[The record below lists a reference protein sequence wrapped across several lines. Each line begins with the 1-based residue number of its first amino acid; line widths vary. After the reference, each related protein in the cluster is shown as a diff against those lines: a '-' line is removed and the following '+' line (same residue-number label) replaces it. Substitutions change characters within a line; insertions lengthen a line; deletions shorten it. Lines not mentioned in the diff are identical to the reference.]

1 VIAALLA
8 RAAHAATPEG
18 ASASS
23 DPTYARLF
31 GEESAASDPAQEPG
45 PAFPWWTLPAGVGAL
60 GLVAASRLR
69 APGESGSTAP
79 AVRVV
84 SRQAVGDK
92 SHLVVVDIPTQA
104 GNRRL
109 LVGTGGGA
117 PSLVADLGPAPE
129 LPVADA
135 AFLAGL
141 ASVGDRKTSFQ
152 DMLEALGG
160 RNLPLERLTRPGIAA
175 GAILGF
181 GRAIGETMIVLM
193 ASGNAAV
200 VELFDPTSSARTVSG
215 MRWFFTWRRQ
225 NDSIK
230 SNASNAAHSI
240 GLVRNATRVS
250 PRLRPIAENNAAR
263 SASPNPV
270 TLAHASSSHLRISA
284 SMPDSWAPP
293 SSAIAGVASS
303 VAQPAPGSHA
313 STHACA

>member
-1 VIAALLA
+1 MIAALLA
-8 RAAHAATPEG
+8 LAAHAATPEG
-18 ASASS
+18 AAASS

-45 PAFPWWTLPAGVGAL
+45 PAFPWWTLPAGIGAL

-69 APGESGSTAP
+69 APGESGSSAP

-160 RNLPLERLTRPGIAA
+160 RSLPLAPERLTRPGITA
-175 GAILGF
+175 GAGRLSPDDILESP
-181 GRAIGETMIVLM
+181 R
-193 ASGNAAV
+193 
-200 VELFDPTSSARTVSG
+200 PTSSGITRTTSAGTPRGTSAGTPRETAGRPRGVAAFVAHADPG
-215 MRWFFTWRRQ
+215 KER
-225 NDSIK
+225 DV
-230 SNASNAAHSI
+230 AAAH
-240 GLVRNATRVS
+240 
-250 PRLRPIAENNAAR
+250 AR
-263 SASPNPV
+263 SLV
-270 TLAHASSSHLRISA
+270 DEVLAERGSEPGTGPGG
-284 SMPDSWAPP
+284 PDW
-293 SSAIAGVASS
+293 G
-303 VAQPAPGSHA
+303 GSGDDGRRRSRRTA
-313 STHACA
+313 